1 MSGLTVNRLAT
12 FVSLATNP
20 ALIVSVGIVS
30 AVSYYADTAEKIWQG
45 SLIGIGLLVL
55 PGLLY
60 SVYVWHKEGAVDID
74 LTDSR
79 DRILPLLLSS
89 LGAIIGSYLVG
100 SNLRSQTFA
109 QISYILATLLVA
121 LTIVTTIWKI
131 SLHTATIAGVVSL
144 LAIYRGEW
152 FGLGYLI
159 LLPVA
164 WSRLKLKQ
172 HTPNQLLGGMIFG
185 TALTYLAVWFFIR

>member
-60 SVYVWHKEGAVDID
+60 SIYVWYKEGAVDID
-74 LTDSR
+74 LTDRR
-79 DRILPLLLSS
+79 DRILPLLMSS
-89 LGAIIGSYLVG
+89 LGAIIGSYLVQ
-100 SNLRSQTFA
+100 SNLQSQTFA

-185 TALTYLAVWFFIR
+185 TALTYLAVWFFNR